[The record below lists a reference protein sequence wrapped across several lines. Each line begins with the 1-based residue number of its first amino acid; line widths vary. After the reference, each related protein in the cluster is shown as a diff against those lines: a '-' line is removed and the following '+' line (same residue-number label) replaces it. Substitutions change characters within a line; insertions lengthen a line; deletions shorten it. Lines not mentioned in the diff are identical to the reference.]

1 MKFWLRSGLVGG
13 VTGGLRAEG
22 LGWGLRVERVCVKE
36 KRLRKRGKRLFYEK
50 KKAQKNARRV
60 IPPGAPLRGP
70 PEAVPAGGWKN
81 TGLGHFKDSRL
92 RRGPPFPNAKGDG
105 E

>member
-1 MKFWLRSGLVGG
+1 MG
-13 VTGGLRAEG
+13 VESR
-22 LGWGLRVERVCVKE
+22 ERVC
-36 KRLRKRGKRLFYEK
+36 KRKKAQKKRKKALLRK
-50 KKAQKNARRV
+50 KKAQKNALRV
-60 IPPGAPLRGP
+60 LPPGAPLRGP